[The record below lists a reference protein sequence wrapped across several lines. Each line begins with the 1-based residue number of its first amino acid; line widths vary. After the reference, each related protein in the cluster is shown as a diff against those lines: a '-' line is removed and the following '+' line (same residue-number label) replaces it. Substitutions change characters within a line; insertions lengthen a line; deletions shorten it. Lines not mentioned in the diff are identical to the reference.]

1 MNDKPSVMENEYDL
15 GRRSL
20 DRDGLKKA
28 ILGKLVYSVGKDPEH
43 ATHHDWFL
51 ATALAV
57 RDRMVDG
64 WMETTRDIYGKDRK
78 RVYYLS
84 LEFLIGRLLAE
95 GLRNLM
101 IVLPVREA
109 LDDLGIDMERV
120 LEAEPDAALG
130 NGGLGRLAA
139 CFMESMATLGIAGF
153 GYGIRYENGL
163 FKQGL
168 DDGWQV
174 ERPEDWLAFGNPFEF
189 ERPEA
194 VHVVRFGGHVREQR
208 DDSGRRTSVWEGG
221 QRVLAV
227 AYDTMIA
234 GYGGNHI
241 NTLRLWSA
249 QSGNLVNLEAFNR
262 GDYMQAMSD
271 QVSAES
277 ISRVLYPNDATPAG
291 QELRLKQEYFF
302 TTASLQDIIRR
313 HLSMHESLDNLGDH
327 VAIQLNDTHPA
338 IAVPELMRLLIDEHG
353 HDFEPA
359 LAITRSVIHYTNHT
373 LMPEALERWPVQLL
387 ENLLPRHMQL
397 IYDINAHIL
406 GELRRRP
413 DNDDPFLGDV
423 SVIDEGYG
431 RAVRM
436 GHLAFLGSRRV
447 NGVSALHTDLMKKT
461 VFRNLHRYFP
471 ERIVNETNG
480 ITPRRWLLGCNPPLS
495 SLVSAVIGDGWI
507 TDAGQLGQ
515 LEPSLDDTHFL
526 DQFAAA
532 KRHNK
537 ERLARL
543 VEREAGIAIDP
554 DGLFDIQIKRIH
566 EYKRQLLNILDAIAL
581 YDDIRRNPDS
591 ARPKVIKMI
600 AGKAAPSYWRAKL
613 IIKLANDVGRVIRED
628 EATRGRLELI
638 FLANYNVSLAER
650 MIPAAD
656 LSEQIST
663 AGMEASGTGNMKLAL
678 NGAVTI
684 GTLDGANVEMLEH
697 VGEEGMIIFGLD
709 AAEAMTYRQSGRTPG
724 EAIDASPSLSRAL
737 ELLENGHFSRDD
749 PGRFRPVVEDL
760 RRYDHFLVTA
770 DFQSYR
776 DAQARAHALFSDPAR
791 WWKAA
796 ACNTA
801 RMGWFSSD
809 RTIRGYADDIW
820 QVRHRG

>member
-1 MNDKPSVMENEYDL
+1 MNDKPSIMENEYDL
-15 GRRSL
+15 ARRSL

-43 ATHHDWFL
+43 ATHHDWFM

-64 WMETTRDIYGKDRK
+64 WMETTRNIYGKDRK

-101 IVLPVREA
+101 IVLPVLEA
-109 LDDLGIDMERV
+109 LEDLGIDMEQV
-120 LEAEPDAALG
+120 LETEPDAALG

-139 CFMESMATLGIAGF
+139 CFMESMASLGIAGF

-194 VHVVRFGGHVREQR
+194 VYAVRFGGHVREER
-208 DDSGRRTSVWEGG
+208 GEDGSRTTRWKGG
-221 QRVLAV
+221 QLILAV

-241 NTLRLWSA
+241 NTLRLWAA

-262 GDYMQAMSD
+262 GDYVQAMAD
-271 QVSAES
+271 QVNAES

-302 TTASLQDIIRR
+302 TSASLQDIIRR
-313 HLSMHESLDNLGDH
+313 HLSNHETLDNLGEH

-338 IAVPELMRLLIDEHG
+338 IAVPELMRLLVDDHG
-353 HDFEPA
+353 YAFEKA
-359 LAITRSVIHYTNHT
+359 FAVVQSVIHYTNHT

-397 IYDINAHIL
+397 IYEINAHVL

-436 GHLAFLGSRRV
+436 GHLAFFGSRRV
-447 NGVSALHTDLMKKT
+447 NGVSALHTELMKQT
-461 VFRNLHRYFP
+461 VFRNLHRHFP
-471 ERIVNETNG
+471 DKIVNQTNG

-495 SLVSAVIGDGWI
+495 SLVSAVIGEDWT
-507 TDAGQLGQ
+507 TDLEKLAE
-515 LEPSLDDTHFL
+515 LEPSLSDTGFL
-526 DQFAAA
+526 DGFASA

-537 ERLARL
+537 QRLASF
-543 VEREAGIAIDP
+543 VEQATGIRIDP
-554 DGLFDIQIKRIH
+554 AGLFDIQIKRIH

-581 YDDIRRNPDS
+581 YDELRNDPS
-591 ARPKVIKMI
+591 REGPPVIKMI

-613 IIKLANDVGRVIRED
+613 IIKLANDVGRMIRENP
-628 EATRGRLELI
+628 ATRGKLELV
-638 FLANYNVSLAER
+638 FLPNYNVSLAER

-684 GTLDGANVEMLEH
+684 GTMDGANVEMFER

-709 AAEAMTYRQSGRTPG
+709 AKDVLEHRQSGRQP
-724 EAIDASPSLSRAL
+724 EAAIAASPSLARTL
-737 ELLENGHFSRDD
+737 DLLESGHFSPDD
-749 PGRFRPVVEDL
+749 PGRFRPIVEDL
-760 RRYDHFLVTA
+760 RRFDHFLVTA

-776 DAQARAHALFSDPAR
+776 DAQARAHALFADSSA
-791 WWKAA
+791 WWRAA
-796 ACNTA
+796 ACNTV

-809 RTIRGYADDIW
+809 RTIKGYADDIW
-820 QVRHRG
+820 QVERRG

>member
-1 MNDKPSVMENEYDL
+1 MENEYDL

-515 LEPSLDDTHFL
+515 LESSLDDTHFL

-554 DGLFDIQIKRIH
+554 DSLFDIQIKR
-566 EYKRQLLNILDAIAL
+566 
-581 YDDIRRNPDS
+581 
-591 ARPKVIKMI
+591 
-600 AGKAAPSYWRAKL
+600 
-613 IIKLANDVGRVIRED
+613 
-628 EATRGRLELI
+628 
-638 FLANYNVSLAER
+638 
-650 MIPAAD
+650 
-656 LSEQIST
+656 
-663 AGMEASGTGNMKLAL
+663 
-678 NGAVTI
+678 
-684 GTLDGANVEMLEH
+684 
-697 VGEEGMIIFGLD
+697 
-709 AAEAMTYRQSGRTPG
+709 
-724 EAIDASPSLSRAL
+724 
-737 ELLENGHFSRDD
+737 
-749 PGRFRPVVEDL
+749 
-760 RRYDHFLVTA
+760 
-770 DFQSYR
+770 
-776 DAQARAHALFSDPAR
+776 
-791 WWKAA
+791 
-796 ACNTA
+796 
-801 RMGWFSSD
+801 
-809 RTIRGYADDIW
+809 
-820 QVRHRG
+820 